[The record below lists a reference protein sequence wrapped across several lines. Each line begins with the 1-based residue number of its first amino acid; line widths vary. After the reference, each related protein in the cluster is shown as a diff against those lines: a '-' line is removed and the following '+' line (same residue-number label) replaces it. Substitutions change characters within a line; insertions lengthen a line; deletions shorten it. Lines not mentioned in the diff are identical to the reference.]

1 MMKEQPKYVVF
12 EKKEKWWQ
20 SIVSDLFTYSLAFLL
35 MFSSW
40 MLGQVLWTIVG
51 ISIFFMSL
59 IAGACESKAKKL
71 SNKNDAIKWANSLE
85 DEK

>member
-1 MMKEQPKYVVF
+1 MFNKQLIVF

-40 MLGQVLWTIVG
+40 FIEQFAWTAIA
-51 ISIFFMSL
+51 ISIFLLGIM
-59 IAGACESKAKKL
+59 AGACESKSTKIK
-71 SNKNDAIKWANSLE
+71 SKEDAIKWANSL
-85 DEK
+85 DD